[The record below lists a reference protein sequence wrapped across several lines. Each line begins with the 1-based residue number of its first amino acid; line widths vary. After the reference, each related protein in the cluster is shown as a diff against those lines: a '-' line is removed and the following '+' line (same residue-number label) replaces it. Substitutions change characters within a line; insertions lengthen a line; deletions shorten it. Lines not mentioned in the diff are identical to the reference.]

1 MQRSTLAAVS
11 ENSGLHQRKGG
22 YKAEKKIGLFD
33 ESPIFF
39 RGFAEKWT
47 VDLGRSRGKSLQF
60 LPRNGALYEEAFA
73 GAESVSG
80 SWRLRTRRFSRQL
93 MDGSQK
99 ARAVNI
105 RISLKNLRI
114 LAFFDEMWYYFIK
127 ERTKRTE
134 IGWEMAVAK
143 TARPVEYG
151 PEYRKITQAMYA
163 AGAFQLDKKGG
174 IVWL

>member
-1 MQRSTLAAVS
+1 MLLSLKIPAPVKEKADTKLRKRSGFLM
-11 ENSGLHQRKGG
+11 
-22 YKAEKKIGLFD
+22 KAR
-33 ESPIFF
+33 SFF

-60 LPRNGALYEEAFA
+60 LPRNGGLYEEAFA